1 MLRAGY
7 FASLLQCIC
16 GCFGGFLYAAA
27 SIQEVR
33 YLQAG
38 HCTTYRSLY
47 QADWHP
53 AVVNVRHAAIA
64 AIELCAI
71 ASIESLLNDKTHRK
85 ITQNLAG

>member
-1 MLRAGY
+1 MTCHGGLLLNIEQQMLRAGY
-7 FASLLQCIC
+7 FASMLQCIC

-27 SIQEVR
+27 SIQEIR

-64 AIELCAI
+64 AIEAR
-71 ASIESLLNDKTHRK
+71 AK
-85 ITQNLAG
+85 